1 MSKSSPKSPI
11 TCHVLDSSLG
21 KPAKGVPIQLQKY
34 RKITSSSEG
43 DLFAFDPIAHGE
55 TNDDGRCLDLLT
67 STSESSEGLA
77 VLTSGLYKIV
87 FQTKNYFDTVNREC
101 FYPWVEITFEVKEIN
116 QHYHIP
122 LLLSPYSY
130 TTYRGS

>member
-1 MSKSSPKSPI
+1 MSVAKSPI

-21 KPAKGVPIQLQKY
+21 KPARGVLVQLQKH
-34 RKITSSSEG
+34 REIGSSSEG
-43 DLFAFDPIAHGE
+43 DVFAFDPIAHGV
-55 TNDDGRCLDLLT
+55 TDNDGRCLDLLT
-67 STSESSEGLA
+67 PARQSVEDLA
-77 VLTSGLYKIV
+77 ILTPGLYKII
-87 FQTKNYFDTVNREC
+87 FQTKKYFDSMDREC
-101 FYPWVEITFEVKEIN
+101 FYPWVEITFQVKETS